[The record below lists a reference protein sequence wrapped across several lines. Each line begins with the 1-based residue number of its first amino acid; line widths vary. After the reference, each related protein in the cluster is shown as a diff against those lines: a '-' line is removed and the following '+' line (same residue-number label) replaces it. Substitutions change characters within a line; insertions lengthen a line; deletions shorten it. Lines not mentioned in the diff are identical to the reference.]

1 MPRNLDEWGA
11 LLRFITPVLMTIAI
25 FLLTQIHTT
34 LRQLDQRVYLHQ
46 TNAELHVTRTEWVQI
61 SRQIDQLR
69 QEILALLKQTAL

>member
-1 MPRNLDEWGA
+1 MSRSLNEWGA
-11 LLRFITPVLMTIAI
+11 ILRFVTPVLVTIAL
-25 FLLTQIHTT
+25 FLLTQINTT

-46 TNAELHVTRTEWVQI
+46 TNAELHVTRTDWVQV

>member
-1 MPRNLDEWGA
+1 MPRNRDEWGA

-69 QEILALLKQTAL
+69 QEILAVLRQPAL